1 MNFQKQFDTV
11 TGALNI
17 FDMSYLISG
26 TAMLGLLIY
35 AFPEFKGFVFHKNQV
50 ILSVAVCIIIAY
62 VLGMINWIAGKQ
74 FRCWIMK
81 RFENKSKDDYLN
93 STFEDTA
100 KHFVFKN
107 ETITKLMADSKSV
120 AYSYM
125 WMRLDKS
132 QSEDCRNR
140 FVYISRFWVLRAIY
154 EGLILPVMFL
164 SVTVFLRC
172 YPVWNDLGEAFILWI
187 GGLCGFPIY
196 PIFGKILVGLLFA
209 LIISIIA
216 GIFIKLLIDEAKKC
230 IDTQVREVIVA
241 YYHFYEEDNTHQ
253 DIT

>member
-1 MNFQKQFDTV
+1 
-11 TGALNI
+11 
-17 FDMSYLISG
+17 
-26 TAMLGLLIY
+26 
-35 AFPEFKGFVFHKNQV
+35 
-50 ILSVAVCIIIAY
+50 
-62 VLGMINWIAGKQ
+62 
-74 FRCWIMK
+74 
-81 RFENKSKDDYLN
+81 
-93 STFEDTA
+93 
-100 KHFVFKN
+100 
-107 ETITKLMADSKSV
+107 MADSKSV

-172 YPVWNDLGEAFILWI
+172 YPVWNDLGETFIQWI
-187 GGLCGFPIY
+187 GGLCGFTIH